1 MSTSKFAFILAA
13 SVFAAQPA
21 IVLSAEEPAATTT
34 AKPAD
39 ANLPA
44 IRVTEVGEHQLVD
57 RIIVTGTVQAVEE
70 VYVQPQV
77 EGLRIEDLKADIG
90 DTVKAGDVLAT
101 LATDSLILQKSQ
113 LLANRAKVQAVTAQL
128 QAQVLEAE
136 ANEAEA
142 IRQAERAERLVK
154 SKAFAV
160 GQAEQLRATA
170 TASTARVN
178 SAKQSI
184 VANDADLKVI
194 DAQIDD
200 VDLRLART
208 DVKTTIGGVISARNA
223 KIGAIAA
230 GAGNPLFTI
239 IRDNAIELNADVS
252 EGDLLKLKPG
262 QLVYMNVA
270 GTSTRVE
277 GKVRTIEPV
286 INATTRLGT
295 VKISIDNPD
304 IARIGMYASA
314 EVIVSDRK
322 VLALPLTAV
331 MAEDGSMVVRRVV
344 DGVVTMT
351 KVTTGV
357 QDGDFVEISEGLT
370 LKDIVVEKAG
380 AYVRDGDKVAPVF
393 QKTAS
398 K

>member
-1 MSTSKFAFILAA
+1 
-13 SVFAAQPA
+13 
-21 IVLSAEEPAATTT
+21 
-34 AKPAD
+34 
-39 ANLPA
+39 
-44 IRVTEVGEHQLVD
+44 
-57 RIIVTGTVQAVEE
+57 
-70 VYVQPQV
+70 
-77 EGLRIEDLKADIG
+77 
-90 DTVKAGDVLAT
+90 
-101 LATDSLILQKSQ
+101 
-113 LLANRAKVQAVTAQL
+113 
-128 QAQVLEAE
+128 
-136 ANEAEA
+136 
-142 IRQAERAERLVK
+142 
-154 SKAFAV
+154 
-160 GQAEQLRATA
+160 
-170 TASTARVN
+170 
-178 SAKQSI
+178 
-184 VANDADLKVI
+184 
-194 DAQIDD
+194 
-200 VDLRLART
+200 
-208 DVKTTIGGVISARNA
+208 
-223 KIGAIAA
+223 
-230 GAGNPLFTI
+230 
-239 IRDNAIELNADVS
+239 
-252 EGDLLKLKPG
+252 
-262 QLVYMNVA
+262 MNVA

-357 QDGDFVEISEGLT
+357 QDGDFVEISEGLK

>member
-1 MSTSKFAFILAA
+1 MSTRKFAFMLAA
-13 SVFAAQPA
+13 SVFAASPA
-21 IVLSAEEPAATTT
+21 IVLSAEEPAATS
-34 AKPAD
+34 AQPAD
-39 ANLPA
+39 TNLPA
-44 IRVTEVGEHQLVD
+44 IRVTEAVERTLVD
-57 RIIVTGTVQAVEE
+57 RIIVTGTIQAVEE

-77 EGLRIEDLKADIG
+77 EGLRIEDLKADVG

-101 LATDSLILQKSQ
+101 LASDALVLQKSQ
-113 LLANRAKVQAVTAQL
+113 LLANRAKVEAVTAQL

-154 SKAFAV
+154 SKAVAV
-160 GQAEQLRATA
+160 GEAERLRATA

-178 SAKQSI
+178 SAKQAI
-184 VANDADLKVI
+184 AANNADIKVI

-208 DVKTTIGGVISARNA
+208 DVKTTVNGVVSVRNA

-230 GAGNPLFTI
+230 GAGNPLFTV

-262 QLVYMNVA
+262 QVVHMTVA

-295 VKISIDNPD
+295 VKISIDDPD

-314 EVIVSDRK
+314 EVIVSERK
-322 VLALPLTAV
+322 VLSLPLTAV
-331 MAEDGSMVVRRVV
+331 TAEDGNMVVRRVI
-344 DGVVTMT
+344 DGVVTLT
-351 KVTTGV
+351 KVKTGV
-357 QDGDFVEISEGLT
+357 QDGDFVEIAEGL
-370 LKDIVVEKAG
+370 KARDIVVEKAG
-380 AYVRDGDKVAPVF
+380 AYVRNGDKVAPVF